1 MIYIREMRIASNR
14 YIYIYIYIFPEIGFK
29 RRSRGDTGRAK
40 VKKKERNKIK
50 RKRERGIRRKSVLRP
65 PRGILCKVGN
75 RCTSL
80 PSMMLLIF
88 GPTSLSL
95 PIRAG
100 TGGGEKKKQ
109 KERKKE
115 FARLGNG
122 QGTRLYIYRRG
133 AFPPSYDIPS
143 RKKVRT
149 LLLSISNR
157 GG

>member
-1 MIYIREMRIASNR
+1 MQSGKQMHESPEYDAL
-14 YIYIYIYIFPEIGFK
+14 IFRPDVSLSLFPFEQGQVERK
-29 RRSRGDTGRAK
+29 
-40 VKKKERNKIK
+40 KKKE
-50 RKRERGIRRKSVLRP
+50 
-65 PRGILCKVGN
+65 
-75 RCTSL
+75 
-80 PSMMLLIF
+80 
-88 GPTSLSL
+88 
-95 PIRAG
+95 
-100 TGGGEKKKQ
+100 

>member
-1 MIYIREMRIASNR
+1 MQSGKQMHES
-14 YIYIYIYIFPEIGFK
+14 PEY
-29 RRSRGDTGRAK
+29 DA
-40 VKKKERNKIK
+40 
-50 RKRERGIRRKSVLRP
+50 
-65 PRGILCKVGN
+65 
-75 RCTSL
+75 
-80 PSMMLLIF
+80 LIF
-88 GPTSLSL
+88 RPDVSLSL

-149 LLLSISNR
+149 IGRYYCPYRIAKDKSER
-157 GG
+157 